1 MKKQANKIISI
12 CLVLMLVAQSFIG
25 IDTVY
30 AEDTVISKIYL
41 TMDKDL
47 IDLNT
52 AWTEGEVNSRIYSTE
67 GIATNTTEGCRL
79 EDLGLRFFDSYNKQ
93 HNGIGDGSNY
103 ISAEKIYSVEYEL
116 YPENGYTWNSE
127 LESCTR
133 YSNTALITECPS
145 CEVYVNGVKR
155 SDVYVR
161 YMGYDNVKRL
171 LLMVGCGEVSTNP
184 IVKTINIKDNDMSLA
199 VGETHKFEG
208 EVTGTVEDKSIVW
221 SVEGNNSSS
230 TKISADGT
238 LIVGSDETAETLTVK
253 ASAKADNKKFDSKTV
268 IVLKD
273 APTIDSVSISPSENV
288 SVLQKK
294 TKQFNVEVTGTQ
306 TDKTVTWELSGNK
319 SIDTTI
325 STDGLLTVA
334 RDETAETL
342 TVKATANKDT
352 TKYDTVSVKVIQNT
366 RVNSVDLTYNL
377 DEIEAACVSTNTEG
391 KLRNIING
399 NVDITNDNCNNAG
412 NDLFYLY
419 SEKNWYGIGDGT
431 NPYSDEKEYFIEYN
445 ISPKDGYDWPEEI
458 ISLTNATKETE
469 LDDFSVSVNG
479 VFLDGVWI
487 EYNKAWNCVE
497 ILVPLSERVDIAE
510 TTVSDIEPVTYN
522 GKEQTPDVEV
532 KQNGNTLIKDKDYT
546 VSYSDNVDVGTAS
559 VLITGIGMCKG
570 SKTVTFKINKAEQTV
585 TTSDEDN
592 NTNKNDK
599 NSNKASKDNV
609 TEDKKIEG
617 TVLTDKNG
625 KAKYKIISAY
635 KKNDMPVVEYVATT
649 DKKTKK
655 LVIPD
660 TVVIDGVKY
669 KIESIGVGAFKN
681 NKDLTSVIIGK
692 NVKKIGKKAFFGCK
706 KLKSIII
713 KTKKLK
719 KKSIGA
725 NAFKGINKK
734 AKFKVPKKKLK
745 LYKKLIKK
753 AKAPKK
759 CKITK

>member
-52 AWTEGEVNSRIYSTE
+52 AWTEGEVNRRIYSTE

-171 LLMVGCGEVSTNP
+171 LLMVGCGEVSTKP

-253 ASAKADNKKFDSKTV
+253 V
-268 IVLKD
+268 
-273 APTIDSVSISPSENV
+273 
-288 SVLQKK
+288 
-294 TKQFNVEVTGTQ
+294 
-306 TDKTVTWELSGNK
+306 
-319 SIDTTI
+319 
-325 STDGLLTVA
+325 
-334 RDETAETL
+334 
-342 TVKATANKDT
+342 TANKDT

-399 NVDITNDNCNNAG
+399 NVDITNDNCNNAA

-487 EYNKAWNCVE
+487 EYNKAWNYVE
-497 ILVPLSERVDIAE
+497 VLVPLSERVDIAE
-510 TTVSDIEPVTYN
+510 TIVSDIEPVTYN

-546 VSYSDNVDVGTAS
+546 VSYSDNVDVGTAT

-599 NSNKASKDNV
+599 NSNKTSKDNV

-617 TVLTDKNG
+617 TVLIDKNG

-660 TVVIDGVKY
+660 TVVIDKVKY
-669 KIESIGVGAFKN
+669 KVESIGVGAFKN
-681 NKDLTSVIIGK
+681 NKNLTSVVIGK

-725 NAFKGINKK
+725 NAFKGIYKK